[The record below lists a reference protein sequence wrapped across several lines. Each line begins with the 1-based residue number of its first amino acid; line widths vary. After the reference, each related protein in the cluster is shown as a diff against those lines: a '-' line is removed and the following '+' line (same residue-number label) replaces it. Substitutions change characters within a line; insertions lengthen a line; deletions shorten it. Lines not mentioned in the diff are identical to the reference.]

1 MPVAFCRST
10 NRYLIGK
17 GALDTSPQSSRSYQ
31 SSAGW
36 RLRLA
41 KPVQPAVCIEALRG
55 SCNSFFSQ
63 AFRDRATWRLN
74 PCVRLRSSLF
84 FLLPPALRPALAR
97 SIILVVGV
105 AVEAGLPRLPMVVAA
120 VVLPHR
126 RCLRQPRIFRRRR
139 CQRHAF
145 QRRARTLRLLAQR
158 RILPQCHV
166 ILHRARPHGVL
177 LYRTRPHEGR
187 RKIELQGSTLPPR
200 GLAPLHSTIIRRV

>member
-63 AFRDRATWRLN
+63 AFRDRATWRSN
-74 PCVRLRSSLF
+74 PCVRSRSSLSS
-84 FLLPPALRPALAR
+84 FLLPPALRPARAR
-97 SIILVVGV
+97 STILAVGV
-105 AVEAGLPRLPMVVAA
+105 VEAAALPLPIAAAVAFPAVAA
-120 VVLPHR
+120 GVLPHLTFLR
-126 RCLRQPRIFRRRR
+126 RPRIFRRRR

-145 QRRARTLRLLAQR
+145 QRPAHPV
-158 RILPQCHV
+158 RILP
-166 ILHRARPHGVL
+166 L
-177 LYRTRPHEGR
+177 LT
-187 RKIELQGSTLPPR
+187 
-200 GLAPLHSTIIRRV
+200 